1 MLTPSPSQAIIRVIV
16 AISPGGFAVTADAA
30 DNVTAARS
38 ALQMIG
44 RMRFMGIGR
53 LVDRSRRFWPLSP
66 LVAPERRKF
75 NHPGWTGPHTS
86 QFDSPGWLCLL
97 GQIRLKLSKKSA
109 PGPGSTPGNREAGVI
124 VIFVPFAEH
133 DAACDN
139 MGMRARRLL
148 NLLIALSVAVGL
160 VSMPIAL
167 PVHAHSGSPAMASSD
182 GMPAMAEDM
191 PCCPH
196 EQKSKDCQDCPLLG
210 FCLIKSTQFGPMA
223 GAVLLDRTSLRAVL
237 PVIDDAIADGL
248 ERPPPDHPPRVL
260 V

>member
-16 AISPGGFAVTADAA
+16 AISPGGFAVAADAA
-30 DNVTAARS
+30 NNVTPARS
-38 ALQMIG
+38 ALRMIG
-44 RMRFMGIGR
+44 RMRFMAMGR
-53 LVDRSRRFWPLSP
+53 LADGLRAISAALAFGRAS
-66 LVAPERRKF
+66 
-75 NHPGWTGPHTS
+75 TS
-86 QFDSPGWLCLL
+86 QVQPSRMDGATYLPVRFARLAVLAGPN
-97 GQIRLKLSKKSA
+97 QIELSKKSG